1 MGFFDGLKKLTDR
14 VTGGYGKIELGVKST
29 DVAPGD
35 TLGYRINIEATGDLK
50 AKAVLLRLRGTEIA
64 RMEIQVQDE
73 NGMSRTNTESH
84 TNTTYEQVFQVE
96 GELDMKAG
104 ETKTIKG
111 EITIPQECEPT
122 YHGVITNHEWVL
134 EADVDIPWG
143 KDLKQ
148 SKDMRIR

>member
-1 MGFFDGLKKLTDR
+1 MGFFDGIKKLTDR
-14 VTGGYGKIELGVKST
+14 VTGGYGKIDFGVKTT

-35 TLGYRINIEATGDLK
+35 SLGYRINIEATGELK
-50 AKAVLLRLRGTEIA
+50 AKGVYLRLRGTETA
-64 RMEIQVQDE
+64 TMDVHEQDDD
-73 NGMSRTNTESH
+73 GMGRTVTETHS
-84 TNTTYEQVFQVE
+84 NTTLDQVFEVS
-96 GELDMKAG
+96 GELEMQAG

-148 SKDMRIR
+148 SKNMHIR